1 MAIEQL
7 KTTDGI
13 LNYPDADNP
22 SYGTTEQQFQEWLK
36 NQNSVLSDV
45 VKATIWQPSAEYR
58 TGQIIGSPNL
68 IPNVVA
74 KVTTAGITGT
84 SEPLWS
90 SVGVGETISD
100 GSVTYVLVPQTL
112 ETASKDDVDTG
123 TEQYKVITPAVMAD
137 LLKDIYK
144 QAKLDAHPVGSIY
157 ESTDST
163 SPADLFG
170 GTWEAMDP
178 GRVLVSAG
186 TAATGTVFTAGATGG
201 EEKHQLTES
210 ENGPHTHSANCST
223 NGAHTHSLMFSWQS
237 EAGSSK
243 APVYLQDTGDG
254 SGSAGRSSNGV
265 SVEGNHNHTITISS
279 SGEGKP
285 HNNMM
290 PYETVYRWKRTA

>member
-186 TAATGTVFTAGATGG
+186 TASTGTVYNAGDKGG

-210 ENGPHTHSANCST
+210 ELPRVTVTST
-223 NGAHTHSLMFSWQS
+223 GTTTRAGAHRHDIQS
-237 EAGSSK
+237 PAGK
-243 APVYLQDTGDG
+243 ADDG
-254 SGSAGRSSNGV
+254 AGIGRGYIWNKVRTYSTETAGEHAHDVTVSGSFGD
-265 SVEGNHNHTITISS
+265 
-279 SGEGKP
+279 GKP
-285 HNNMM
+285 HNNLP
-290 PYETVYRWKRTA
+290 PYQTVYRWVRTA

>member
-163 SPADLFG
+163 SPAALFG

-186 TAATGTVFTAGATGG
+186 TASTGTVYNAGDKGG
-201 EEKHQLTES
+201 EEAHKLTES
-210 ENGPHTHSANCST
+210 ELPRVTVTSKGTTDS
-223 NGAHTHSLMFSWQS
+223 
-237 EAGSSK
+237 AGSHKHDIKSPAGK
-243 APVYLQDTGDG
+243 ADDGNGLGRGYIWDKTQVYSTETAGEHAHDVTV
-254 SGSAGRSSNGV
+254 SGSFGG
-265 SVEGNHNHTITISS
+265 GQTHNI
-279 SGEGKP
+279 
-285 HNNMM
+285 MQ
-290 PYETVYRWKRTA
+290 PYQAIYRWVRVA

>member
-163 SPADLFG
+163 SPEVLFG

-186 TAATGTVFTAGATGG
+186 TASTGTVYNAGDKGG
-201 EEKHQLTES
+201 EEKHQLSERES
-210 ENGPHTHSANCST
+210 PPHTHSGRT
-223 NGAHTHSLMFSWQS
+223 NT
-237 EAGSSK
+237 
-243 APVYLQDTGDG
+243 DG
-254 SGSAGRSSNGV
+254 SHSHGYIVSTSADAGGGYHIRKTKSATIETWNTSA
-265 SVEGNHNHTITISS
+265 SGNHSHSFVTDA
-279 SGEGKP
+279 SGGNQP

-290 PYETVYRWKRTA
+290 PFEVIYRWKRTA

>member
-186 TAATGTVFTAGATGG
+186 TASTGTVYNAGDKGG
-201 EEKHQLTES
+201 EEAHQLTES
-210 ENGPHTHSANCST
+210 ENGPHAHSASCST
-223 NGAHTHSLMFSWQS
+223 A
-237 EAGSSK
+237 
-243 APVYLQDTGDG
+243 
-254 SGSAGRSSNGV
+254 
-265 SVEGNHNHTITISS
+265 GNHNHVVYGSDDNRGSGGFDTQGNAYMQSQIAYPSSYSGDHSHKITIGS
-279 SGEGKP
+279 SGSGAP
-285 HNNMM
+285 HNNMQ
-290 PYETVYRWKRTA
+290 PFEVVHRWKRTA

>member
-186 TAATGTVFTAGATGG
+186 TASTGTVYNAGDKGG
-201 EEKHQLTES
+201 EEAHQLTES
-210 ENGPHTHSANCST
+210 ENGPHAHSASC
-223 NGAHTHSLMFSWQS
+223 
-237 EAGSSK
+237 SK
-243 APVYLQDTGDG
+243 AGLHNHGVTAGAAWN
-254 SGSAGRSSNGV
+254 SGNGFILSYRNESNKKDFTVEYSGEHEHKITIGV
-265 SVEGNHNHTITISS
+265 S
-279 SGEGKP
+279 GKGAP
-285 HNNMM
+285 HNNMQ
-290 PYETVYRWKRTA
+290 PFEVVYRWKRTA

>member
-1 MAIEQL
+1 M
-7 KTTDGI
+7 
-13 LNYPDADNP
+13 
-22 SYGTTEQQFQEWLK
+22 
-36 NQNSVLSDV
+36 
-45 VKATIWQPSAEYR
+45 
-58 TGQIIGSPNL
+58 
-68 IPNVVA
+68 VA

-186 TAATGTVFTAGATGG
+186 TASTGTVYNAGDKGG
-201 EEKHQLTES
+201 EEKHQLSES
-210 ENGPHTHSANCST
+210 ELPRVTVTSTGATDNAGAHKHDIKSPAGKADDGNWLGRGYIWDKVKIYSTEEAGDHTHGVT
-223 NGAHTHSLMFSWQS
+223 
-237 EAGSSK
+237 
-243 APVYLQDTGDG
+243 V
-254 SGSAGRSSNGV
+254 SGSFGG
-265 SVEGNHNHTITISS
+265 
-279 SGEGKP
+279 GKP
-285 HNNMM
+285 HNNLP
-290 PYETVYRWKRTA
+290 PYQTIYRWFRTA

>member
-45 VKATIWQPSAEYR
+45 VKATIWQPSAAYR

-186 TAATGTVFTAGATGG
+186 TASTGTVYNAGDKGG

-210 ENGPHTHSANCST
+210 ENGPHEHEATCS
-223 NGAHTHSLMFSWQS
+223 NSGLHHHVVYGSDDHNSGGESL
-237 EAGSSK
+237 
-243 APVYLQDTGDG
+243 DTQ
-254 SGSAGRSSNGV
+254 SNGKGQPEI
-265 SVEGNHNHTITISS
+265 SYKSSDEGLHNHTITIGV
-279 SGEGKP
+279 SGKGTP
-285 HNNMM
+285 HNNMQ
-290 PYETVYRWKRTA
+290 PFEVVYRWKRTA

>member
-1 MAIEQL
+1 MSIS
-7 KTTDGI
+7 KYISTDGM
-13 LNYPDADNP
+13 LNYEGSASPTTQQQYQEMVKSWDSTFQNLLDA
-22 SYGTTEQQFQEWLK
+22 GHL
-36 NQNSVLSDV
+36 
-45 VKATIWQPSAEYR
+45 WQPQKDYLTNQVVE
-58 TGQIIGSPNL
+58 SPSMT
-68 IPNVVA
+68 PNTVA
-74 KVTTAGITGT
+74 KVTTPGTSGITEPTWGAVGDTVTDGT
-84 SEPLWS
+84 VNYLI
-90 SVGVGETISD
+90 VAKT
-100 GSVTYVLVPQTL
+100 T
-112 ETASKDDVDTG
+112 ETATADDVAAG
-123 TEQYKVITPAVMAD
+123 TNKYKAITPAVMAQ

-157 ESTDST
+157 ESTSDQ

-186 TAATGTVFTAGATGG
+186 TASTGTVYNAGDKGG

-210 ENGPHTHSANCST
+210 ENGPHDHSANCST

-265 SVEGNHNHTITISS
+265 SVEGNHNHTITIAS
-279 SGEGKP
+279 SGEGRP
-285 HNNMM
+285 HNNMQ